1 MTWQP
6 RINPLSRKL
15 NILCKK
21 KKKSPVALLSIRL
34 WFQVEHI
41 WGFLKCREK
50 HFKQENKKKDPLV
63 SNKSPSSSISVGLL
77 PWLNRNSHTSY
88 NTPSYQISPPVFCS
102 AFSASPLPFSSRT
115 KKKQA
120 DLFTC
125 QWGAQWGLFF
135 PCSFLL
141 SETYPH
147 LFRFLQDVF
156 SLMPNKEISAHNV
169 KYTVRF

>member
-115 KKKQA
+115 KKNRQTYLHVNEGHSEDFFSMFLSSLWNIPSSLQVSARCILFDAKQR
-120 DLFTC
+120 DI
-125 QWGAQWGLFF
+125 
-135 PCSFLL
+135 CS
-141 SETYPH
+141 
-147 LFRFLQDVF
+147 
-156 SLMPNKEISAHNV
+156 
-169 KYTVRF
+169 